1 MSRLD
6 PVLVRGLAAI
16 EPYLDVVVVAGGWV
30 PHIYELLQGVSTAGE
45 SPRTRD
51 IDLAVPRSVPLRGRS
66 LDELLRQADF
76 RCEFHSLD
84 SPPVT
89 KYVATQGDD
98 DIEIEFIT
106 DAPGASEAAIMVQ
119 PDLTAQELHYVGL
132 LLERPWPVDLA
143 ALTDGDV
150 ELTIL
155 VPNPGVFVFHKS
167 LMFKDRRDRLK
178 AEKDLYYIFFVLNA
192 FSQWRG
198 TIATELERF
207 ARQRPTW
214 FRKSLKN
221 LNAIFVDADSAGVA
235 ALLNQKPPTA
245 FPRLTDDQFRQY
257 AFSVMF
263 ELIETMESVIGDQ
276 VS

>member
-6 PVLVRGLAAI
+6 PVLARGLAAI

-30 PHIYELLQGVSTAGE
+30 PHIYELLYDADAAGR

-51 IDLAVPRSVPLRGRS
+51 IDLAVPRSVPVRS
-66 LDELLRQADF
+66 RSIDELLKGADF

-132 LLERPWPVDLA
+132 LLASPWPVDLGG
-143 ALTDGDV
+143 LTDGDV
-150 ELTIL
+150 DWTIL
-155 VPNPGVFVFHKS
+155 VPRPGAFVFHKS
-167 LMFKDRRDRLK
+167 LVFKSRRDRLK
-178 AEKDLYYIFFVLNA
+178 AEKDLYYIFFVLDT
-192 FSQWRG
+192 FPKWRG
-198 TIATELERF
+198 AIDGELERL
-207 ARQRPTW
+207 AAQKPAW
-214 FRKSLKN
+214 FKKSLES
-221 LNAIFVDADSAGVA
+221 LSAMFHGPEA
-235 ALLNQKPPTA
+235 SGIDALLNQKPPTA
-245 FPRLTDDQFRQY
+245 FPGLGDEQFRQY
-257 AFSVMF
+257 AFSVMSG
-263 ELIETMESVIGDQ
+263 LIETMESAIDR
-276 VS
+276 

>member
-1 MSRLD
+1 VSRLD
-6 PVLVRGLAAI
+6 PVLARGLAAI

-30 PHIYELLQGVSTAGE
+30 PHIYELLYDAGTAGR

-51 IDLAVPRSVPLRGRS
+51 IDLAVPRSVPVRGRS

-106 DAPGASEAAIMVQ
+106 DAPGASEAAVMVQ

-132 LLERPWPVDLA
+132 LLESPWPVNLA
-143 ALTDGDV
+143 LLTDGEV
-150 ELTIL
+150 ELAIL
-155 VPNPGVFVFHKS
+155 VPRPGAFVFHKS
-167 LMFKDRRDRLK
+167 MVFKNRRDRLK
-178 AEKDLYYIFFVLNA
+178 AEKDLYYIFFVLDA
-192 FSQWRG
+192 FPEWREA
-198 TIATELERF
+198 IAAELERL
-207 ARQRPTW
+207 AAQKSAW
-214 FRKSLKN
+214 FKKSLKN
-221 LNAIFVDADSAGVA
+221 LKAIFDDPASAGVD

-245 FPRLTDDQFRQY
+245 FPGLSDEQFRQY
-257 AFSVMF
+257 AFSVMSG
-263 ELIETMESVIGDQ
+263 LIETMESAVGEK
-276 VS
+276 